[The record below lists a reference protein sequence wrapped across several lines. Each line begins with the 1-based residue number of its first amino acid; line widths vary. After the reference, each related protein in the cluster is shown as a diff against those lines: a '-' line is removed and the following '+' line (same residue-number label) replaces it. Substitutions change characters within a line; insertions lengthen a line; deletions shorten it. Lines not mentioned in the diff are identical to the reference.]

1 MAAAGE
7 EVEIPNVYIRN
18 KENIGEYLTDINEA
32 AKSWDNKDKFAVA
45 GLTTENEAIK
55 QSLKRSGKASIPQPQ
70 P

>member
-55 QSLKRSGKASIPQPQ
+55 NNL
-70 P
+70 